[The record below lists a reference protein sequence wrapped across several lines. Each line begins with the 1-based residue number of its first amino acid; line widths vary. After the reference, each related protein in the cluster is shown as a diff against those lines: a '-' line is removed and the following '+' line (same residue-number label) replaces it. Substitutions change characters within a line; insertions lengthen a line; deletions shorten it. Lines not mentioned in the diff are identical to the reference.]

1 LVIAAGSTRMPLT
14 GICLKLQSLDPSN
27 CDPDQE
33 EDLKKKNAA
42 TAVLL
47 HNMILVNSVIH
58 VIHLLEVK
66 IGVHKYMIIGR
77 IVLNL

>member
-1 LVIAAGSTRMPLT
+1 MPLT

-33 EDLKKKNAA
+33 EDLKKKKKNAA

-47 HNMILVNSVIH
+47 HNMNLVNSVTH
-58 VIHLLEVK
+58 VIHLFGSENWCAQLHDH
-66 IGVHKYMIIGR
+66 G
-77 IVLNL
+77 

>member
-1 LVIAAGSTRMPLT
+1 MPLT

-27 CDPDQE
+27 CDPDQQ
-33 EDLKKKNAA
+33 DLKKKKTNAA

-47 HNMILVNSVIH
+47 HNMNLLNSVTH
-58 VIHLLEVK
+58 VIYLLEVK
-66 IGVHKYMIIGR
+66 IGVHNFMIMGR

>member
-1 LVIAAGSTRMPLT
+1 MPLT
-14 GICLKLQSLDPSN
+14 RICLKLQSLDPSN

-33 EDLKKKNAA
+33 EDLKKKKKNAA

-47 HNMILVNSVIH
+47 HNMNPVNSVTH

-66 IGVHKYMIIGR
+66 IGLHNYMIMGR

>member
-1 LVIAAGSTRMPLT
+1 MPLT
-14 GICLKLQSLDPSN
+14 RICLKLQSLDPSN

-33 EDLKKKNAA
+33 EDLKKKKKNAA

-47 HNMILVNSVIH
+47 HNMNLVNSVIH

-66 IGVHKYMIIGR
+66 IGVHNYMIMGR

>member
-1 LVIAAGSTRMPLT
+1 
-14 GICLKLQSLDPSN
+14 LQSLDPSN

-33 EDLKKKNAA
+33 EDLKKKKKNAA

-47 HNMILVNSVIH
+47 HNMNPVNSVTH

-66 IGVHKYMIIGR
+66 IGLHNYMIMGR

>member
-1 LVIAAGSTRMPLT
+1 MPLT

-42 TAVLL
+42 TVVLL
-47 HNMILVNSVIH
+47 HNMNLVNSVIH

-66 IGVHKYMIIGR
+66 IGVHNHMIMGR
-77 IVLNL
+77 IVINL